1 MGAAQS
7 ALLLVGT
14 GWRVYLVR
22 PVSRAAELMG
32 HLPGASGPTVSDISR
47 PRRLL
52 SRAVRRSH
60 PVRIRREIGRTGAR
74 GIGPDRSVLSG
85 QARRGSARA
94 TGPSVEKRLT
104 RVAELATCLRLAS
117 PRLLGDSGDG
127 GAIP

>member
-7 ALLLVGT
+7 ALLLVGA

-32 HLPGASGPTVSDISR
+32 HLPGASGATLPDISR
-47 PRRLL
+47 SGRLL

-74 GIGPDRSVLSG
+74 GTSPDRSVLSG
-85 QARRGSARA
+85 QARRGGARA
-94 TGPSVEKRLT
+94 TSSSVEKRLT
-104 RVAELATCLRLAS
+104 QAAEITTGVWLAS
-117 PRLLGDSGDG
+117 PRLLGDTGDG
-127 GAIP
+127 GAIA